1 MRKLMIAV
9 TAVAGLSLASGCSK
23 RDNVEKERQD
33 VAEAQREAS
42 ETSAQAQQEAQR
54 EMAGAQQEAHEETAS
69 AQQDVQE
76 EREDLAKAEQ
86 DQQKQLAEDQ
96 REQNEELAEN
106 PREQDEELAQ
116 GGSGAAG
123 TTSAMAATS
132 VNGRVLSTG
141 GDSLTLVDT
150 ANNKQL
156 KLKTNDQTRIM
167 QNNSPVKLDDITE
180 GTQVRAS
187 YVMDGKDM
195 VAKELTV
202 TQPVQKK

>member
-1 MRKLMIAV
+1 
-9 TAVAGLSLASGCSK
+9 
-23 RDNVEKERQD
+23 
-33 VAEAQREAS
+33 
-42 ETSAQAQQEAQR
+42 
-54 EMAGAQQEAHEETAS
+54 
-69 AQQDVQE
+69 
-76 EREDLAKAEQ
+76 
-86 DQQKQLAEDQ
+86 
-96 REQNEELAEN
+96 
-106 PREQDEELAQ
+106 
-116 GGSGAAG
+116 
-123 TTSAMAATS
+123 MAASS

-167 QNNSPVKLDDITE
+167 QDNRPVKLDDITE

-202 TQPVQKK
+202 TQPVQKKQ